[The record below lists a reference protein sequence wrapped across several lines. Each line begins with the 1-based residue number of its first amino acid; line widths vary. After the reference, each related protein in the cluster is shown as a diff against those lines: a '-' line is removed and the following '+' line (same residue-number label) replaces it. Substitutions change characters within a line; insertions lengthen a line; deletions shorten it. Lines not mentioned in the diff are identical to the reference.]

1 VKASL
6 KIPQQDFQAGDGWA
20 VRFMCH
26 KVLALCWRATL
37 MEMLP
42 TDYIEK
48 FIAYQCHIINL
59 HQKHDY
65 LLGQAG
71 DKDEITVFFD
81 MLVNTTVDA
90 KGSKSVLS
98 KQ

>member
-1 VKASL
+1 
-6 KIPQQDFQAGDGWA
+6 
-20 VRFMCH
+20 
-26 KVLALCWRATL
+26 

-59 HQKHDY
+59 HQ
-65 LLGQAG
+65 AG
-71 DKDEITVFFD
+71 DQDEITVFFD
-81 MLVNTTVDA
+81 MLANTTVDA